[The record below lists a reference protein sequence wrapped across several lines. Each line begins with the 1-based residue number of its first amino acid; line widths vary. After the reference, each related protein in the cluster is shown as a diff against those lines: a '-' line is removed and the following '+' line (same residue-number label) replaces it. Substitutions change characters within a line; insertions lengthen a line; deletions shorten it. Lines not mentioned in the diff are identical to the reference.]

1 MIEYIFPHNPDDR
14 ILKKAS
20 SLLKAGE
27 LVVIPTDTS
36 WVLLADPF
44 HKGAVEKLY
53 RAKNEEK
60 SHHFS
65 LLCEDISSASELAH
79 ISDKA
84 FRLIRGKV
92 PGHYTFIFDATKKMI
107 KSLKASK
114 TDHQVGLRF
123 VPQPYIT
130 ELLKVHT
137 SPLLSTN
144 IDSHLLGRPLEEG
157 EVYSYELEEALK
169 STASLIIDPGELDF
183 VGAST
188 IIDLRDGHED
198 LIRLG
203 AGEPLF

>member
-107 KSLKASK
+107 KSLKASGADPEPK
-114 TDHQVGLRF
+114 YTEYKGVGHNSWSETYRNRD
-123 VPQPYIT
+123 V
-130 ELLKVHT
+130 
-137 SPLLSTN
+137 
-144 IDSHLLGRPLEEG
+144 
-157 EVYSYELEEALK
+157 
-169 STASLIIDPGELDF
+169 LDW
-183 VGAST
+183 
-188 IIDLRDGHED
+188 
-198 LIRLG
+198 
-203 AGEPLF
+203 LFQQKRER